1 MTFKTSPKEEEYMFH
16 QELERRRRAAREAA
30 ARQEEG
36 ERQRQ
41 KEAHWM
47 HCPKCGSTLQEIQYR
62 SVRIDQCP
70 GCQGVFLD
78 AGELEQVA
86 QKEPGTIFGTLGRLL
101 R

>member
-1 MTFKTSPKEEEYMFH
+1 MSFKPSNKEEEYIFR
-16 QELERRRRAAREAA
+16 QEQEHRRRAAREAA

-47 HCPKCGSTLQEIQYR
+47 HCPKCGSTLQEVEY
-62 SVRIDQCP
+62 SGVRIDQCP

-86 QKEPGTIFGTLGRLL
+86 QKEPGGFVGTLIRFL